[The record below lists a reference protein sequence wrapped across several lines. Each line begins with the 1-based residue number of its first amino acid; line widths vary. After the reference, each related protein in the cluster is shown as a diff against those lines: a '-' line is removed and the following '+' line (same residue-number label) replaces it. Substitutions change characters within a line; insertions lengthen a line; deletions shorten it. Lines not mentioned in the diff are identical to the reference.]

1 MLSFTKFLNYLND
14 NPNYLKDEQKDS
26 LHRILFCNPDNIF
39 IDSRKLAKELSYG
52 KSYAKDILISLAE
65 YTGCELKVNCSC
77 CGYDNGYKLDFCS
90 KCGEQLEVTDDNLSL
105 KVDGM
110 LDDDSKI
117 ENTEETV
124 REEQLQQM
132 ITVWEQQRYI
142 VYLLIDISNSEAIQY
157 KNNDNYK
164 KYLEMLR
171 SMIQDTLYSLN
182 GNYLCFGEIGDC
194 FKLGLSD
201 TDDFIPFISK
211 LAETHW
217 KNYKQN
223 IYPPVVQGLEPY
235 PCLKIS
241 AQLVELDIYDNPK
254 DLLFKTLNG
263 ALDFNSDLLTKLFRL
278 DGEIKPDY
286 AKAFKNDNKISVWI
300 FDKLIKK
307 LNIEA
312 NSTTI
317 KAGKHENLMSVAD
330 VIALSF
336 PEGKMTIED
345 KPENLFREK

>member
-1 MLSFTKFLNYLND
+1 
-14 NPNYLKDEQKDS
+14 
-26 LHRILFCNPDNIF
+26 
-39 IDSRKLAKELSYG
+39 
-52 KSYAKDILISLAE
+52 
-65 YTGCELKVNCSC
+65 
-77 CGYDNGYKLDFCS
+77 
-90 KCGEQLEVTDDNLSL
+90 
-105 KVDGM
+105 
-110 LDDDSKI
+110 
-117 ENTEETV
+117 
-124 REEQLQQM
+124 
-132 ITVWEQQRYI
+132 
-142 VYLLIDISNSEAIQY
+142 
-157 KNNDNYK
+157 
-164 KYLEMLR
+164 
-171 SMIQDTLYSLN
+171 MIQDTLYSLN
-182 GNYLCFGEIGDC
+182 GCYLCFGEIGDC

-223 IYPPVVQGLEPY
+223 VYPPVVQGLEPY

-241 AQLVELDIYDNPK
+241 AQLVELNISDNPK

-278 DGEIKPDY
+278 DGAIKLDY
-286 AKAFKNDNKISVWI
+286 AKAFENDNKISVWI

-317 KAGKHENLMSVAD
+317 KAGKHENLMSMAD

-336 PEGKMTIED
+336 PNGKMTIED
-345 KPENLFREK
+345 KPENLLQ